1 MGDEQ
6 WQVTIADLRE
16 RVTRV
21 EVKTEGVEIALRKFD
36 IHLEAMTRKI
46 DEIASK
52 LAQGIGAAKFGFWIG
67 RGGAAVLGFAIAHF
81 WSLYAH

>member
-6 WQVTIADLRE
+6 WQATIADLRE

-21 EVKTEGVEIALRKFD
+21 EVKTEGVESALRKFD
-36 IHLEAMTRKI
+36 LHLEAMTGKI

-52 LAQGIGAAKFGFWIG
+52 LAQGVGAAKLGFWIG
-67 RGGAAVLGFAIAHF
+67 RGGAAAIGFAIAHF
-81 WSLYAH
+81 WSIYAH